1 MQARIWRRSA
11 TSPTSTRR
19 ALVTGAAGFVG
30 ANLVRYL
37 LARGVEVVAVSHSEP
52 PGWRL
57 REIADDVRFVHADL
71 RDIAAAE
78 AAVSAARA
86 DWIFHLAAHGGY
98 SWEPDRRVILETNF
112 TGTVNVL
119 EAALAAGFEAFV
131 HAGSSSE
138 YGPKGHPAS
147 EFEMLDPSSD
157 YAVGKAAA
165 TQFCR
170 HVARAED
177 VHAVTLRLYSAYG
190 PWEEPNRL
198 VPTLLVNALQGRL
211 PWLVDPEI
219 ARDFVH
225 MDDVCEAFVAA
236 AVAKS
241 APRGSVYN
249 VGTGR
254 QTTIAE
260 IVALVRD
267 LLGVDAEPEWGS
279 MPNRQWDTQVWV
291 ADPSLIQQELGW
303 TPSTELGVGL
313 ERTAEWLRAGMLE
326 AYREE
331 IG

>member
-1 MQARIWRRSA
+1 M
-11 TSPTSTRR
+11 
-19 ALVTGAAGFVG
+19 G

-57 REIADDVRFVHADL
+57 REIADEVRFVHADL
-71 RDIAAAE
+71 RDTEAAG
-78 AAVSAARA
+78 AAVSGARA

-98 SWEPDRRVILETNF
+98 SWERDRRVILETNLS
-112 TGTVNVL
+112 GTVNVL
-119 EAALAAGFEAFV
+119 EAAVAAGFEAFV

-138 YGPKGHPAS
+138 YGPKDHPAS
-147 EFEMLDPSSD
+147 EVEMLDPNSD

-170 HVARAED
+170 QVGRAED

-198 VPTLLVNALQGRL
+198 VPTLLVNALAGRL
-211 PWLVDPEI
+211 PPLVDPAV
-219 ARDFVH
+219 ARDFIDV
-225 MDDVCEAFVAA
+225 DDVCEAFIAA
-236 AVAKS
+236 AEGVS

-260 IVALVRD
+260 IVAVVRD

-279 MPNRQWDTQVWV
+279 MPNRQWDTQIWV
-291 ADPSLIQQELGW
+291 ADPSLIQRELGW
-303 TPSTELGVGL
+303 TASTELRMGL
-313 ERTAEWLRAGMLE
+313 ERTAEWLRSAGMFE
-326 AYREE
+326 VYREE